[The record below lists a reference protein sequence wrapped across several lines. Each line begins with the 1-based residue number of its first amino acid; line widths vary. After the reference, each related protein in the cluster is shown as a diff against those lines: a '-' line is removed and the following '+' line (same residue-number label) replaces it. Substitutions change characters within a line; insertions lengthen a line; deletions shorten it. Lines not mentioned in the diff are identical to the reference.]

1 MFSAG
6 ADVAVGLRSPSDR
19 WLEVGD
25 AGIAAIGLWG
35 GNCARGGIVA
45 ASESDARDGYLE
57 RMAVAE
63 EARDVCPPYE
73 QVQTTVSA
81 EAEVTRE

>member
-1 MFSAG
+1 MSEATR
-6 ADVAVGLRSPSDR
+6 LRAQKAYSTDP
-19 WLEVGD
+19 E
-25 AGIAAIGLWG
+25 
-35 GNCARGGIVA
+35 
-45 ASESDARDGYLE
+45 YLE